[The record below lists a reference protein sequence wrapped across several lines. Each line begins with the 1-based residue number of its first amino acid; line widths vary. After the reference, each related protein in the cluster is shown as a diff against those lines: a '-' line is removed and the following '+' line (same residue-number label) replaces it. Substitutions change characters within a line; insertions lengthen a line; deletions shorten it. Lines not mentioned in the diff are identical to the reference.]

1 MSEKANFASSALG
14 VKQHQL
20 SFRTPDEKMWRPRLE
35 SWSTAPPSREGVCVV
50 DLDDIDDEEPLT
62 TIMLPALQEEA
73 KPADLATPRHDE
85 KSLTMNMLPAPQE
98 DADLAT
104 PRHERKRTSTPGA
117 PTREVATLAQAI
129 RSNHVENVRTVL
141 ESNPSAAL
149 MPIVARG
156 FDPVLCH
163 ALRFDVA
170 VPIIEVLLEH
180 NASVDATD
188 HEGRTPLAV
197 LVSTPILVVSRCER
211 GLAIAS
217 LLLSAGAS
225 AGALDIRGC
234 TPLALAIEVGNAHL
248 AADLI
253 NGTGPLEG
261 LAVPAPPPLLPAL
274 PELPPYPPL
283 DGEVEHLTQWWLL
296 CSGPPISPFPQLP
309 PLGGEVGESAQQR
322 QCSDP
327 AISSAKPMAT
337 LQQMRAPSEVFGPV
351 PCAVT
356 NAQIDIPMVGCRGP
370 LARVQFQGAELGHF
384 SLTCR
389 H

>member
-1 MSEKANFASSALG
+1 MMREKANFNFASSALG

-20 SFRTPDEKMWRPRLE
+20 SFRTPDEKTWRPRLE
-35 SWSTAPPSREGVCVV
+35 SWSTAPPSPEGVCLL

-85 KSLTMNMLPAPQE
+85 KPLTMNMLPALQE
-98 DADLAT
+98 DAEPADLAT
-104 PRHERKRTSTPGA
+104 PRHERKRTSTPDA

-149 MPIVARG
+149 MPIVACG

-188 HEGRTPLAV
+188 NEGRTPLAV
-197 LVSTPILVVSRCER
+197 LVSMPILVVSRCER
-211 GLAIAS
+211 GRAIAS
-217 LLLSAGAS
+217 LLFAAGAN

-234 TPLALAIEVGNAHL
+234 TPLALAIEVGNAHF

-253 NGTGPLEG
+253 NGTDPLEG
-261 LAVPAPPPLLPAL
+261 LPVPAPPPLLPAL
-274 PELPPYPPL
+274 PELPPWPPL
-283 DGEVEHLTQWWLL
+283 DGEVEQLTQWWLL
-296 CSGPPISPFPQLP
+296 CSGPPISAFPQWP
-309 PLGGEVGESAQQR
+309 PQGGEVGKSAQQW

-327 AISSAKPMAT
+327 AISSLPT
-337 LQQMRAPSEVFGPV
+337 LGVA
-351 PCAVT
+351 A
-356 NAQIDIPMVGCRGP
+356 
-370 LARVQFQGAELGHF
+370 
-384 SLTCR
+384 
-389 H
+389 